1 MKSVFQA
8 RSTMVRSPA
17 LQPPSSKRH
26 FLRHEE
32 SLNIRKPKVQV
43 QKFHCPRRGGWKF
56 VLGLIVFGLLSGC
69 NYSETSSKNHKALVW
84 FGQTYDMKLEHDDWE
99 PCSLRSSTNK
109 IIFSQICVC
118 LFFSFSSEVINQQW
132 YVKAKGWRR
141 RRLVFFEPLIP
152 VLKRVKCAWL
162 SWSNPVVQVS
172 LSPSLTREK
181 EGERERAERE
191 WWPLTGLN
199 RGFHAR
205 DQTPSLFSTLSLRRK
220 TRAPPSD
227 LSPFFLKGV

>member
-118 LFFSFSSEVINQQW
+118 LFFSFSSLETRGDQSTTIREGEGVAEKALGFLSLRSRSWKGLSVPDWVDQIQW
-132 YVKAKGWRR
+132 CR
-141 RRLVFFEPLIP
+141 
-152 VLKRVKCAWL
+152 
-162 SWSNPVVQVS
+162 S
-172 LSPSLTREK
+172 LFLHLLQERK
-181 EGERERAERE
+181 KERERERRE
-191 WWPLTGLN
+191 
-199 RGFHAR
+199 
-205 DQTPSLFSTLSLRRK
+205 
-220 TRAPPSD
+220 SD
-227 LSPFFLKGV
+227 DRWQA

>member
-1 MKSVFQA
+1 MSPADAFLKSVLHPEPRHLFCLRLLASSSGIDFVLSYTWYYEWREYLLSSPNQAWLGRAISAAMKSVFQA

-69 NYSETSSKNHKALVW
+69 NYSETSSKSHKALVW

-118 LFFSFSSEVINQQW
+118 LFFSFSSEVINQQRCSE
-132 YVKAKGWRR
+132 AKG
-141 RRLVFFEPLIP
+141 
-152 VLKRVKCAWL
+152 
-162 SWSNPVVQVS
+162 
-172 LSPSLTREK
+172 
-181 EGERERAERE
+181 
-191 WWPLTGLN
+191 
-199 RGFHAR
+199 
-205 DQTPSLFSTLSLRRK
+205 
-220 TRAPPSD
+220 
-227 LSPFFLKGV
+227 